1 MERLERQVRDE
12 LGRFGPAEGS
22 MVGIVRAWPTAV
34 GETLA
39 RNAWPARVL
48 RDGTLLVHTVSSIWS
63 FELDRMAAEVLER
76 LRAEAGDDAPAA
88 LRFAPGPVPEP
99 PAAAAPEA
107 GRRRPEVR
115 SEDAA
120 EAARI
125 AAAVEDEELRE
136 LVARAAAASLARAR
150 AETGSGRGF

>member
-1 MERLERQVRDE
+1 MERLEGQVRDE
-12 LGRFGPAEGS
+12 LGRIGPGEGS
-22 MVGIVRAWPTAV
+22 MVGIVRVWPAAV

-39 RNAWPARVL
+39 RNAWPARVQ
-48 RDGTLLVHTVSSIWS
+48 RDGTLLVHTVSSIWA
-63 FELDRMAAEVLER
+63 FELDRMAADVLAR

-88 LRFAPGPVPEP
+88 LRFAPGPVPDP
-99 PAAAAPEA
+99 PAAEAPESE
-107 GRRRPEVR
+107 GRGPEVR

-125 AAAVEDEELRE
+125 AATLEDEELRG

-150 AETGSGRGF
+150 AEPGSGRGF

>member
-12 LGRFGPAEGS
+12 LGRFGPGEGS

-39 RNAWPARVL
+39 RNAWPARL
-48 RDGTLLVHTVSSIWS
+48 QRDGTLLVHTVSSIWA

-88 LRFAPGPVPEP
+88 LRFTPGPVPEP
-99 PAAAAPEA
+99 PAAEAPESE
-107 GRRRPEVR
+107 RRRPDVR

-120 EAARI
+120 AAVRI

-136 LVARAAAASLARAR
+136 LVARAAAASLARVR
-150 AETGSGRGF
+150 AEPGSSRGF

>member
-12 LGRFGPAEGS
+12 LGRFGPGEGN

-39 RNAWPARVL
+39 RNAWPARL
-48 RDGTLLVHTVSSIWS
+48 QRDGTLLVHTVSSIWA
-63 FELDRMAAEVLER
+63 FELDRMAADILER
-76 LRAEAGDDAPAA
+76 LRAEAGEDAPPA

-99 PAAAAPEA
+99 SSPPPAERDRKP
-107 GRRRPEVR
+107 PEVDP
-115 SEDAA
+115 EDAA
-120 EAARI
+120 AAARI
-125 AAAVEDEELRE
+125 AAKVEDEELRE

-150 AETGSGRGF
+150 SEAGSDRVF